1 MIDHQI
7 AGHIGALLKVAV
19 LFVGK
24 AAVALALI
32 AQIQNDIFRIIRAG
46 VCLKRINFAALRKRD
61 GIAGGSADGGIARKR
76 GKRRRNGIV
85 FFCLRIIFEIY
96 RGALRQQPDGK
107 PKAARRLC
115 QPRSERFKFA
125 ANAKKAK
132 GPNEYWKNS

>member
-24 AAVALALI
+24 AAVALSLI

-76 GKRRRNGIV
+76 GKRRRDGIV
-85 FFCLRIIFEIY
+85 FFLPAHHIWNIPR
-96 RGALRQQPDGK
+96 RA
-107 PKAARRLC
+107 AATARR
-115 QPRSERFKFA
+115 Q
-125 ANAKKAK
+125 AK
-132 GPNEYWKNS
+132 GCTARKAC